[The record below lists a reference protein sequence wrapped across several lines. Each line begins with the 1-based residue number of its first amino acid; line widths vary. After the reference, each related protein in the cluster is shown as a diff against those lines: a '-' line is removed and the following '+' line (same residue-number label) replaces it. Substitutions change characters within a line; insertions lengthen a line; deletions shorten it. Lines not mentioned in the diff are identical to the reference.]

1 MKKLWLILF
10 PFFLLL
16 ASCHSHVVQVKL
28 TNTSSQ
34 ALSVVV
40 VDYPGATFGVNRLDP
55 GKTYSYPVKPQ
66 ETGQLKIQFTDVN
79 GKIHNAT
86 GPEMHKN
93 DEGTIEVK
101 LDQESAK
108 FE

>member
-1 MKKLWLILF
+1 MKKLWLTVF

-34 ALSVVV
+34 PISVIV
-40 VDYPGATFGVNRLDP
+40 VDYPGATFGVNRLDA
-55 GKTYSYPVKPQ
+55 GKSYSYPVKPQ
-66 ETGQLKIQFTDVN
+66 ETGQLKIQFTDAN

-93 DEGTIEVK
+93 DEGAIEVT

-108 FE
+108 FQ